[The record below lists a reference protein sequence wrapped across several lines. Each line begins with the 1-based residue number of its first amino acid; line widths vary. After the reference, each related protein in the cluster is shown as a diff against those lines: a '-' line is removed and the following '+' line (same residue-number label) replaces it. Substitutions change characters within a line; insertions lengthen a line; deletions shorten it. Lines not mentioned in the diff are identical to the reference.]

1 MKQKFD
7 IITSTCVPLPLENV
21 DTDQI
26 IPARF
31 LKATTKEEKFF
42 GDNLF
47 RDWRYHKDGTI
58 VEDFVLNNPKYK
70 GCILVAGKNFG
81 SGSSRE
87 HAAWAIAGYGFRVV
101 ISSFFADIHKNNELN
116 NFVLPVQVSEAFLS
130 ELFSTIQDN
139 HDAQVEVDLPNQTVT
154 NLTTGHAEHFEING
168 YKKHCLMNG
177 LDDIDFLVA
186 NKDKIEQWEKRTP
199 SISPCLGG
207 VSEASPKQGRLV
219 GSPFVEI
226 MDATLRDGEQTNG
239 VSFLP
244 HEKLVMARKLLSD
257 VNVDRIE
264 IASARVSEG
273 EREAVTKICAYAQK
287 NGLLDRVEVLG
298 FVDGGKSID
307 WIAEC
312 GGKVVN
318 LLAKGSLKHCT
329 HQLHKTPE
337 EHISD
342 ILHEVEYAAS
352 KGISVNLYLEDW
364 SNGMKDSPEYVYQL
378 MDELTAN
385 SQKQIARF
393 MLPDT
398 LGVMN
403 PLQVI
408 EYFRKMIKRYPETHF
423 DFHAHN
429 DYDLAVS
436 NSLAA
441 VYSGARGLHVTV
453 NGLGERCGNAP
464 MASVQAILK
473 DQFHAKTNI
482 VENQLNDLSRMVE
495 SFSGI
500 TVAPNQPIVGENVFT
515 QVAGVHADGDT
526 KDKLYYNEL
535 MPERF
540 GRKREYALGKN
551 SGKANIAKNLEEL
564 GLELTPEQT
573 RRVTERITELGDKK
587 EIVTQEDLPFIV
599 SDVLKHDSS
608 DDKVKLISYVVST
621 AYGLRPGANVKVE
634 INGHQYEAAG
644 TGDGQ
649 YDAFVKALRYIYKK
663 YLDRT
668 FPILANYQV
677 TIPPG
682 GRTDAL
688 VQTVITWN
696 DNGKMIRTRGLD
708 ADQTEAAIKATFKML
723 NIIENEITI

>member
-1 MKQKFD
+1 MG
-7 IITSTCVPLPLENV
+7 
-21 DTDQI
+21 
-26 IPARF
+26 
-31 LKATTKEEKFF
+31 TTQQV
-42 GDNLF
+42 NTYQ
-47 RDWRYHKDGTI
+47 R
-58 VEDFVLNNPKYK
+58 
-70 GCILVAGKNFG
+70 
-81 SGSSRE
+81 
-87 HAAWAIAGYGFRVV
+87 IA
-101 ISSFFADIHKNNELN
+101 
-116 NFVLPVQVSEAFLS
+116 
-130 ELFSTIQDN
+130 
-139 HDAQVEVDLPNQTVT
+139 
-154 NLTTGHAEHFEING
+154 
-168 YKKHCLMNG
+168 
-177 LDDIDFLVA
+177 
-186 NKDKIEQWEKRTP
+186 
-199 SISPCLGG
+199 
-207 VSEASPKQGRLV
+207 
-219 GSPFVEI
+219 PFVEI
-226 MDATLRDGEQTNG
+226 MDSTLRDGEQTNG

-244 HEKLVMARKLLSD
+244 HEKLVIARKLLYD

-264 IASARVSEG
+264 VASARVSEG
-273 EREAVTKICAYAQK
+273 EHQAVSKICSFAADK
-287 NGLLDRVEVLG
+287 GLLERVEVLG
-298 FVDGGKSID
+298 FIDGGLSVD
-307 WIAEC
+307 WIKSC
-312 GGKVVN
+312 GGQVIN

-337 EHISD
+337 EHIAD
-342 ILHEVEYAAS
+342 IKQEIAYATE
-352 KGISVNLYLEDW
+352 KGLLVNLYLEDW
-364 SNGMKDSPEYVYQL
+364 SNGMKDSPAYVYQL
-378 MDELTAN
+378 VDSLLATPVR
-385 SQKQIARF
+385 RF

-403 PLQVI
+403 PLQVV
-408 EYFRKMIKRYPETHF
+408 EYFRKMLRRYPDQHF

-441 VYSGARGLHVTV
+441 VLSGAKGIHVTV

-482 VENQLNDLSRMVE
+482 KESQLNDISRMVE

-500 TVAPNQPIVGENVFT
+500 SVAPNQPIVGENVFT
-515 QVAGVHADGDT
+515 QVAGIHADGDT

-551 SGKANIAKNLEEL
+551 SGRANIAKNLEEL

-587 EIVTQEDLPFIV
+587 EIVTKEDLPYIV
-599 SDVLKHDSS
+599 SDVLKHDGPE
-608 DDKVKLISYVVST
+608 DRVKLISYVVST
-621 AYGLRPGANVKVE
+621 AYGLKPGANVRVE
-634 INGHQYEAAG
+634 INGKQYEAGA

-677 TIPPG
+677 SIPPG

-688 VQTVITWN
+688 VQTVITWHYKA
-696 DNGKMIRTRGLD
+696 GYLRTRGLD

-723 NIIENEITI
+723 NIVENEL